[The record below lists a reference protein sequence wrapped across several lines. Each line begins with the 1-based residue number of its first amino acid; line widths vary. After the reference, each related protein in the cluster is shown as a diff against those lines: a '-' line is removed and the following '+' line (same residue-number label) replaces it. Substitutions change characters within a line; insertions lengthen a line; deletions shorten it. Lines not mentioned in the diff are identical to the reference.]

1 MKTSVKVTAVIFT
14 GIAIFGV
21 QKIILNSDKAIDP
34 KINEDQHTLS
44 NNNKES
50 KNQMRDE
57 KAADIN
63 IAHKT
68 VQQETTNSNRK
79 RDSVGE
85 KDNQVQAPKSEDEL
99 SFEALITA
107 ELENPNGI
115 SNGNAGDDGS
125 FLNAISGELQEK
137 AYIDSLSSNPSYAEQ
152 PSWED
157 LEKNAHYE
165 DLFDKSNQSTTKQ
178 DQGLS
183 SISNNEQN
191 KSNTRSTKAKE
202 NDFFQSVSNSTAS
215 PAP

>member
-1 MKTSVKVTAVIFT
+1 MKTSIKITAVIFT

-44 NNNKES
+44 NNNKGS
-50 KNQMRDE
+50 QSQIRDE
-57 KAADIN
+57 KAVDVN
-63 IAHKT
+63 VAHKPA
-68 VQQETTNSNRK
+68 QQETTNSNK
-79 RDSVGE
+79 KKDSGSE
-85 KDNQVQAPKSEDEL
+85 DGYQVQAPKSEDEL

-125 FLNAISGELQEK
+125 FLKTISGELREK
-137 AYIDSLSSNPSYAEQ
+137 AYADSLSSSPSYTEQ

-157 LEKNAHYE
+157 LEKNAHYA
-165 DLFDKSNQSTTKQ
+165 DLFDKSNHSTTTSN
-178 DQGLS
+178 QGLS
-183 SISNNEQN
+183 SASNNEHN
-191 KSNTRSTKAKE
+191 KSNTRPTKAKE
-202 NDFFQSVSNSTAS
+202 NDFFQSASNSTAP